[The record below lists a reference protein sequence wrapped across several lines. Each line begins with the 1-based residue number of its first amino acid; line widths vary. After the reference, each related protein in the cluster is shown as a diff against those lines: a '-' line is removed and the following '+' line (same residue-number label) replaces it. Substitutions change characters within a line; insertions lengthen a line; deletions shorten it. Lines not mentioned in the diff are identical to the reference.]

1 MIVSCPY
8 CATRFNLEPT
18 RLAGPNP
25 MLKCSRCRHVFPA
38 PRPKKQAASPK
49 SSSGEDASLTL
60 PFDESGWKDEP
71 SAGGGDLTIPES
83 EEQYTLEPES
93 SSDELVIPAA
103 PAPAPAAAPPRAER
117 RHERR
122 VSPLRPAKPVAPEP
136 IIDEP
141 SAAHPTLD
149 FDDEQDGEVTVET
162 PDFDAPSPSTRAR
175 GGGRPRRG
183 RGEARPPRH
192 SERGKVWALMIFLA
206 AVLGTYATLT
216 RALFA
221 SPQLCDRL
229 LSRVPLIGFL
239 GDERLMTRKVALSD
253 VVGTYQRIRDGKQ
266 VFVITGKAVNTAPM
280 ALHDVQIAGKLFGD
294 QGQVLAEKVIFCGK
308 SITIKMLKDMT
319 QPEISILQ
327 SIRPMKGFAIEP
339 GESSPFVIVFMDPP
353 RQSAEFTTQVAGV
366 QRHA

>member
-38 PRPKKQAASPK
+38 PRPKKQAPSPK
-49 SSSGEDASLTL
+49 SSSAEEASLTL

-71 SAGGGDLTIPES
+71 PAAGGDLTIPEP
-83 EEQYTLEPES
+83 EEQYTLEPDT

-103 PAPAPAAAPPRAER
+103 APEHPPRTER
-117 RHERR
+117 QHERR
-122 VSPLRPAKPVAPEP
+122 VTPLRPAKQAAPEHV
-136 IIDEP
+136 IDEP
-141 SAAHPTLD
+141 SAAPPVLE
-149 FDDEQDGEVTVET
+149 FDDEQDGEDNVET
-162 PDFDAPSPSTRAR
+162 PDFDEPSTPPRAR
-175 GGGRPRRG
+175 GGGRQRRRRG
-183 RGEARPPRH
+183 GSPPPARQ
-192 SERGKVWALMIFLA
+192 SERGKVWALLIFLA
-206 AVLGTYATLT
+206 VVLGTYATLT

-239 GDERLMTRKVALSD
+239 GDERLMTRKVALSE
-253 VVGTYQRIRDGKQ
+253 VSGTYQRIKDGKQ

-353 RQSAEFTTQVAGV
+353 RQAAEFTTQVAGV